1 MDSQWTI
8 NSFSRD
14 PKRFIQKI
22 DTAAN
27 LYRERCEQ
35 FILLEVLPHLEE
47 LWGKC
52 SESNKGIYKQLA
64 MLSHCVN
71 SGQVVRHSLR
81 LLLHLICR
89 DNFEKGH
96 GSLLDL
102 EEIVRLSIFTPQG
115 VFRRDKQS
123 ERTLEL
129 LVYSRILL
137 LLLRSVVL
145 QGELLVVDLENDWK
159 KVEEELK
166 RHEKQVKNRKK
177 DTLRYSM
184 ELIHALLSNYFLKE
198 SREISSKAER
208 MKNFLEECQ
217 EFCGNPNK
225 DSKDLKILQT
235 LRDKKKTLEW
245 DELHFILYH
254 LHGKVC
260 NLTNYF
266 VKAIV
271 VQEWRKYLGE
281 VPLLMT
287 TLTNN

>member
-1 MDSQWTI
+1 
-8 NSFSRD
+8 
-14 PKRFIQKI
+14 
-22 DTAAN
+22 
-27 LYRERCEQ
+27 
-35 FILLEVLPHLEE
+35 
-47 LWGKC
+47 
-52 SESNKGIYKQLA
+52 
-64 MLSHCVN
+64 MLSHCVS
-71 SGQVVRHSLR
+71 SGQVVQHSLR

-96 GSLLDL
+96 ATLLKL
-102 EEIVRLSIFTPQG
+102 EEIMRLSIFTPQG

-145 QGELLVVDLENDWK
+145 QEELLVVDLENDWK
-159 KVEEELK
+159 KVVEELR
-166 RHEKQVKNRKK
+166 RHQKQVKSRKK

-184 ELIHALLSNYFLKE
+184 ELIHAVLLTSFLIE
-198 SREISSKAER
+198 SRETSPKAER
-208 MKNFLEECQ
+208 MKKFLEECQ

-225 DSKDLKILQT
+225 ESKGLTILQT
-235 LRDKKKTLEW
+235 LREKKKVLEW

-266 VKAIV
+266 LKAIV
-271 VQEWRKYLGE
+271 VQEWRRHLCR
-281 VPLLMT
+281 LLP
-287 TLTNN
+287 